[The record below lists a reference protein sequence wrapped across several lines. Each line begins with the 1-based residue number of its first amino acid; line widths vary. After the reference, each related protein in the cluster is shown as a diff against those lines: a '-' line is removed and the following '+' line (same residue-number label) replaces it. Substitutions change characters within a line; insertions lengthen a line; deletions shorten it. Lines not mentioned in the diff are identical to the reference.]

1 MAQNWKL
8 KRAHGPSP
16 ATLQALAPVPHPEAD
31 CLESSSPAH
40 FPSGV
45 PLNCRLCEASKT
57 VGRSLW
63 GGGGDNQ
70 DSRPT
75 WLVPGR
81 GSGHAVWTG
90 PLLARSWP
98 FNIGNSDSLAE
109 GRPMPFCCCF
119 LGLLSV
125 RFLWY
130 CSLFPRLS
138 LQLQMKVVIDE
149 CLFIPVMFCP
159 LGSKYV
165 HLRQETVF
173 VF

>member
-1 MAQNWKL
+1 MARLLLPFKL
-8 KRAHGPSP
+8 WLLFPTQRPTAWWVLPQLIFP
-16 ATLQALAPVPHPEAD
+16 AGCLWTAD
-31 CLESSSPAH
+31 CVKP
-40 FPSGV
+40 PKRWGGV
-45 PLNCRLCEASKT
+45 C
-57 VGRSLW
+57 GR

-98 FNIGNSDSLAE
+98 LNTGNSDSLAE
-109 GRPMPFCCCF
+109 GRPTPFCCCF

-138 LQLQMKVVIDE
+138 LQLQIRVVIDE

-165 HLRQETVF
+165 HLRQEIVF